1 MDLSK
6 QIDSIVKGIV
16 SEIQTKVVD
25 QVLQNITEQISTTIV
40 NEIQTQ
46 LDTYNYDELIQN
58 LVESKVVDSINPA
71 SIEKRID
78 SLSGIITNNLE
89 IEARA
94 SVNDLVNQRVK
105 NLNFNDLLSST
116 IAAELNDR
124 VKEIKFPDN
133 SIPVSSIKVS
143 DLKLTGDQI
152 VGGIIKNFGS
162 TGIDDQATSCIVT
175 ILDQAVVVE
184 NNLVTLDLT
193 VQGNLDVK
201 GTVPEDSEFYKK
213 LTSSV
218 TNSVQSGLN
227 DVLFTNFSDIIF
239 NKIKDDGIDLNKI
252 TINGAEVINGTG
264 LGYNITDSN
273 LQKVGL
279 LKELQVQ
286 GESLLA
292 ETVYVGNKRM
302 GVNTLE
308 PSAALAVWDEEVE
321 VTVSKEQT
329 NFARFGTPR
338 NQKLVIG
345 SNRHNNLVLHEDGK
359 TQIDSLQ
366 IGAALITAD
375 NKPPSYAS
383 QRGHIVFNTN
393 PNPGGPL
400 GWVCLG
406 AANWANFG
414 IID

>member
-16 SEIQTKVVD
+16 NEIQTQVVD
-25 QVLQNITEQISTTIV
+25 QVLQNVTEQISTTIV

-46 LDTYNYDELIQN
+46 LNNYNYEDLIQS

-71 SIEKRID
+71 SIERRID

-89 IEARA
+89 LEARA
-94 SVNDLVNQRVK
+94 SVSDLVSQQVK
-105 NLNFNDLLSST
+105 NLNFNELLSTT
-116 IAAELNDR
+116 ISAELNDR
-124 VKEIKFPDN
+124 IKEVKFPDN
-133 SIPVSSIKVS
+133 SIPVSSIKTA
-143 DLKLTGDQI
+143 DLKLTGDHI

-162 TGIDDQATSCIVT
+162 TGIDDRASSCIVT

-201 GTVPEDSEFYKK
+201 GTVSETSDFYKQ

-218 TNSVQSGLN
+218 TNSVQLGLN
-227 DVLFTNFSDIIF
+227 DVLFASFSDIIF
-239 NKIKDDGIDLNKI
+239 NKIKDDGLDLNKI
-252 TINGAEVINGTG
+252 TVNGDEVISGTS

-273 LQKVGL
+273 LQRVGF

-292 ETVYVGNKRM
+292 ETLYVGNKRM

-338 NQKLVIG
+338 SQKLVLG
-345 SNRHNNLVLHEDGK
+345 SNRNNNVILHEDGK

-366 IGAALITAD
+366 IGTTLITSSAT
-375 NKPPSYAS
+375 PPAYAS
-383 QRGHIVFNTN
+383 QRGHIIFNTN

>member
-16 SEIQTKVVD
+16 NEIQTQVVD
-25 QVLQNITEQISTTIV
+25 QVLQNVTEQISTTIV

-46 LDTYNYDELIQN
+46 LNNYNYEDLIQS

-71 SIEKRID
+71 SIERRID

-89 IEARA
+89 LEARA
-94 SVNDLVNQRVK
+94 SVTELVNQQVK
-105 NLNFNDLLSST
+105 NLNFNELLSTT
-116 IAAELNDR
+116 ISAELNDR
-124 VKEIKFPDN
+124 IKEVKFPDN
-133 SIPVSSIKVS
+133 SIPVSSIKTS
-143 DLKLTGDQI
+143 DLKLTGDHI

-162 TGIDDQATSCIVT
+162 TGIDDRASSCIVT

-201 GTVPEDSEFYKK
+201 GTVSETSDFYKQ

-227 DVLFTNFSDIIF
+227 DVLFASFSDIIF
-239 NKIKDDGIDLNKI
+239 NKIKDDGLDLNKI
-252 TINGAEVINGTG
+252 TINGDEVISGTS

-273 LQKVGL
+273 LQRVGF

-302 GVNTLE
+302 GINTLE

-329 NFARFGTPR
+329 NFARLGTPR
-338 NQKLVIG
+338 NQKLVLG
-345 SNRHNNLVLHEDGK
+345 SNRNNNVILHEDGK
-359 TQIDSLQ
+359 AQIDALQ
-366 IGAALITAD
+366 VGSTLITSAGT
-375 NKPPSYAS
+375 PPSYAS

>member
-16 SEIQTKVVD
+16 NEIQTQVVD
-25 QVLQNITEQISTTIV
+25 QVLQNVTEQISTTIV

-46 LDTYNYDELIQN
+46 LNNYNYEDLIQS

-71 SIEKRID
+71 SIERRID

-89 IEARA
+89 LEARA
-94 SVNDLVNQRVK
+94 SVTELVNQQVK
-105 NLNFNDLLSST
+105 NLNFNELLSTT
-116 IAAELNDR
+116 ISAELNDR
-124 VKEIKFPDN
+124 IKEVKFPDN
-133 SIPVSSIKVS
+133 SIPVSSIKTS
-143 DLKLTGDQI
+143 DLKLTGDHI

-162 TGIDDQATSCIVT
+162 TGIDDRASSCIVT

-201 GTVPEDSEFYKK
+201 GTVSETSDFYKQ

-227 DVLFTNFSDIIF
+227 DVLFASFSDIIF
-239 NKIKDDGIDLNKI
+239 NKIKDDGLDLNKI
-252 TINGAEVINGTG
+252 TINGDEVISGTS

-273 LQKVGL
+273 LQRVGF

-302 GVNTLE
+302 GINTLE

-329 NFARFGTPR
+329 NFARLGTPR
-338 NQKLVIG
+338 NQKLVLG
-345 SNRHNNLVLHEDGK
+345 SNRNNNVILHEDGK
-359 TQIDSLQ
+359 AQIDALQ
-366 IGAALITAD
+366 VGSALITSAGT
-375 NKPPSYAS
+375 PPSYAS

>member
-16 SEIQTKVVD
+16 NEIQTQVVD
-25 QVLQNITEQISTTIV
+25 QVLQNVTEQISTTIV

-46 LDTYNYDELIQN
+46 LNNYNYEDLIQS

-71 SIEKRID
+71 SIERRID

-89 IEARA
+89 LEARA
-94 SVNDLVNQRVK
+94 SVTELVNQQVK
-105 NLNFNDLLSST
+105 NLNFNELLSTT
-116 IAAELNDR
+116 ISAELNDR
-124 VKEIKFPDN
+124 IKEVKFPDN
-133 SIPVSSIKVS
+133 SIPVSSIKTS
-143 DLKLTGDQI
+143 DLKLTGDHI

-162 TGIDDQATSCIVT
+162 TGIDDRASSCIVT

-201 GTVPEDSEFYKK
+201 GTVSETSDFYKQ

-227 DVLFTNFSDIIF
+227 DVLFASFSDIIF
-239 NKIKDDGIDLNKI
+239 NKIKDDGLDLNKI
-252 TINGAEVINGTG
+252 TINGDEVISGTS

-273 LQKVGL
+273 LQQVGF

-302 GVNTLE
+302 GINTLE

-329 NFARFGTPR
+329 NFARLGTPR
-338 NQKLVIG
+338 NQKLVLG
-345 SNRHNNLVLHEDGK
+345 SNRNNNVILHEDGK
-359 TQIDSLQ
+359 AQIDALQ
-366 IGAALITAD
+366 VGSALITSAGT
-375 NKPPSYAS
+375 PPSYAS

>member
-16 SEIQTKVVD
+16 NEIQTQVVD
-25 QVLQNITEQISTTIV
+25 QVLQNVTEQISTTIV

-46 LDTYNYDELIQN
+46 LNNYNYEDLIQS

-71 SIEKRID
+71 SIERRID

-89 IEARA
+89 LEARA
-94 SVNDLVNQRVK
+94 SVTELVNQQVK
-105 NLNFNDLLSST
+105 NLNFNELLSTT
-116 IAAELNDR
+116 ISAELNDR
-124 VKEIKFPDN
+124 IKEVKFPDN
-133 SIPVSSIKVS
+133 SIPVSSIKTS
-143 DLKLTGDQI
+143 DLKLTGDHI

-162 TGIDDQATSCIVT
+162 TGIDDRASSCIVT

-201 GTVPEDSEFYKK
+201 GTVSETSDFYKQ

-227 DVLFTNFSDIIF
+227 DVLFASFSDIIF
-239 NKIKDDGIDLNKI
+239 NKIKDDGLDLNKI
-252 TINGAEVINGTG
+252 TINGDEVISGTS

-273 LQKVGL
+273 LQRVGF

-302 GVNTLE
+302 GINTLE

-329 NFARFGTPR
+329 NFARLGTPR
-338 NQKLVIG
+338 NQKLVLG
-345 SNRHNNLVLHEDGK
+345 SNRNNNVILHEDGK
-359 TQIDSLQ
+359 AQIDALQ
-366 IGAALITAD
+366 VGSALITSAST
-375 NKPPSYAS
+375 PPSYAS